1 MLGQIANYCP
11 VISRNTLVKNSTSI
25 QSVWNTI
32 RAHFGF
38 QITGAHFLD
47 FANLHLEA
55 DERPEDLYQRLM
67 AFVEDTLVRANN
79 LSHHG
84 GASTEDEELTPTL
97 ENFIVLTWLKLIHP
111 ELPKLVK
118 QRYGT
123 ELRSRT
129 LASIKPEISQAL
141 TSLLDE
147 TRAADDAKIMR
158 SAVSNYRKPTGS
170 RTSYMNSRPNRP
182 TRSCPLC
189 KQAGRPDNAHF
200 LSECSFLPEQD
211 RKYITKARQIA
222 DIFDNPSE
230 PEPTL
235 CVDESVGDTDD
246 TGYSLNSHVVRI
258 KTRQSPY
265 LDMFYAR
272 HPVRATIDSGATG
285 NMIRHTVIQRLG
297 CQVTPSSQSVH
308 QADGSSPLHVV
319 GETRFPFTRGG
330 HTFIFEGLVVENLD
344 VDVLAGTPFMESNDI
359 AVRPAK
365 RQVILG
371 VGTIHNY
378 GSQQPVSISPTA
390 RRAIALRSPPTS
402 TTVWPGEFLEVE
414 LPGDAPS
421 DSMYTLE
428 PRTDA
433 PSVRKLTAS
442 QLWPQPTMVSSV
454 AGKIRIPNLTPE
466 PHFLKRNEHS
476 CQVHAVVTPEENTQ
490 LPVSPPPRPP
500 VHQTSTNH
508 SANVSL
514 DPNNL
519 LPRNIRAKFT
529 SLLNEYDHI
538 FDPNI
543 KGYNGAE
550 GPFEAKVNMGPVEPP
565 QRKGRLPQYA
575 RHQLLELQQKFDEL
589 EALGVLK
596 RPEDINIPVEYL
608 NPSFLVKKPS
618 GGYRLVTEFAD
629 VGRYSKPQPSLMPDV
644 DSTLRLIAQWKHIIA
659 TDLTSA
665 FYQIPLSRDSMKY
678 CGVATPFRGVRVYA
692 RSAMGMP
699 GSETALEELMSRV
712 LGDLLK
718 KGIVAKIAD
727 DLYCG
732 GNSPSELLSNW
743 KKVLQALHKCDLRLS
758 ASKTIINPQSTT
770 ILGWVWNSGTLSAS
784 PHRIA
789 ALASCPEPDTVTR
802 MRSFIGAF
810 KVLSRVIPGCSSLLA
825 KLDDAVAGRESKESI
840 HWSDDLRASFR
851 KAQAALSTA
860 RTISLPIP
868 SDQLWIV
875 TDGALRK
882 PGIGATLYVTRNDK
896 LRLAGFFSTKLR
908 GSQLT
913 WLPCEVEALEIAV
926 ATKHFSPYLIQ
937 SLHMAC
943 ILTDSKPCVQAYEKL
958 CRGEFSASPRASTF
972 LSTVSRYQ
980 AYVRHVPGS
989 AILPSDFA
997 SRNAAPCGDEACQV
1011 CTFTRLSRDSVI
1023 RCTSIQDILS
1033 GNGHL
1038 PFTSRTAWLAT
1049 QSECPDL
1056 RRTHAHL
1063 QQGTR
1068 PSKKLTNMRDIKGT
1082 LMSLPSPRTAYSLL
1096 SVTNLSLPPVNALL
1110 FPGRY

>member
-1 MLGQIANYCP
+1 MASSPRAPKQWSLSKNESINSFENWRQNLVYTLSLDSNFAPFLADGTTWGKKTKTQPLRGLTDDGESIPLSIRRTARQKVNFLELMLGQIANYCP

-67 AFVEDTLVRANN
+67 AFVEDTILRANS

-84 GASTEDEELTPTL
+84 EASTEDEELTPTL

-147 TRAADDAKIMR
+147 IRAADDAKIMR
-158 SAVSNYRKPTGS
+158 TAVSNYRKPTGS
-170 RTSYMNSRPNRP
+170 RTSYKMNSRPNRP

-230 PEPTL
+230 PEPTP

-246 TGYSLNSHVVRI
+246 TGSSLNSHVFRI
-258 KTRQSPY
+258 QTRQSPY
-265 LDMFYAR
+265 LDMFYAH
-272 HPVRATIDSGATG
+272 HPVRVTIDSGATG

-319 GETRFPFTRGG
+319 GDTRFLFTCGG

-344 VDVLAGTPFMESNDI
+344 VDVLAGAPFMESNDI

-371 VGTIHNY
+371 DGTIHNY

-390 RRAIALRSPPTS
+390 RRAIVLRSPPTS
-402 TTVWPGEFLEVE
+402 TTVWPEEFLEVE
-414 LPGDAPS
+414 LPG
-421 DSMYTLE
+421 
-428 PRTDA
+428 DA

-466 PHFLKRNEHS
+466 PYFLKRNKHF
-476 CQVHAVVTPEENTQ
+476 CQVHAVFTPEEDTQ
-490 LPVSPPPRPP
+490 LPIAPPPRPP

-519 LPRNIRAKFT
+519 FPRDIRAKFT

-550 GPFEAKVNMGPVEPP
+550 GPFEAKVNMRPVEPP
-565 QRKGRLPQYA
+565 QRKGRPNMLATNYWNFN
-575 RHQLLELQQKFDEL
+575 R
-589 EALGVLK
+589 
-596 RPEDINIPVEYL
+596 
-608 NPSFLVKKPS
+608 
-618 GGYRLVTEFAD
+618 
-629 VGRYSKPQPSLMPDV
+629 SLMSSKLWV
-644 DSTLRLIAQWKHIIA
+644 S
-659 TDLTSA
+659 
-665 FYQIPLSRDSMKY
+665 
-678 CGVATPFRGVRVYA
+678 
-692 RSAMGMP
+692 
-699 GSETALEELMSRV
+699 
-712 LGDLLK
+712 
-718 KGIVAKIAD
+718 
-727 DLYCG
+727 
-732 GNSPSELLSNW
+732 
-743 KKVLQALHKCDLRLS
+743 LS
-758 ASKTIINPQSTT
+758 APKTST
-770 ILGWVWNSGTLSAS
+770 
-784 PHRIA
+784 
-789 ALASCPEPDTVTR
+789 
-802 MRSFIGAF
+802 
-810 KVLSRVIPGCSSLLA
+810 
-825 KLDDAVAGRESKESI
+825 
-840 HWSDDLRASFR
+840 
-851 KAQAALSTA
+851 
-860 RTISLPIP
+860 
-868 SDQLWIV
+868 
-875 TDGALRK
+875 
-882 PGIGATLYVTRNDK
+882 
-896 LRLAGFFSTKLR
+896 
-908 GSQLT
+908 SQ
-913 WLPCEVEALEIAV
+913 
-926 ATKHFSPYLIQ
+926 
-937 SLHMAC
+937 
-943 ILTDSKPCVQAYEKL
+943 
-958 CRGEFSASPRASTF
+958 
-972 LSTVSRYQ
+972 
-980 AYVRHVPGS
+980 
-989 AILPSDFA
+989 
-997 SRNAAPCGDEACQV
+997 
-1011 CTFTRLSRDSVI
+1011 
-1023 RCTSIQDILS
+1023 
-1033 GNGHL
+1033 
-1038 PFTSRTAWLAT
+1038 
-1049 QSECPDL
+1049 
-1056 RRTHAHL
+1056 
-1063 QQGTR
+1063 
-1068 PSKKLTNMRDIKGT
+1068 
-1082 LMSLPSPRTAYSLL
+1082 
-1096 SVTNLSLPPVNALL
+1096 
-1110 FPGRY
+1110 